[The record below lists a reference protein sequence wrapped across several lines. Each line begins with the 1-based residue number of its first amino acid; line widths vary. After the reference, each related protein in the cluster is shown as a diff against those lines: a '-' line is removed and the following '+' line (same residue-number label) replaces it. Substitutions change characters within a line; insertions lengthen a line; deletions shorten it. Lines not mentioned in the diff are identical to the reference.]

1 MVKIINLRIF
11 FQENI
16 TLMLISSGIKLD
28 LKPNVSK
35 SFKEELE
42 LELKKYYYKAFRRRG
57 KSLQT
62 LELIQ
67 ECSED
72 QFKLFIKQTTNL
84 IKKSL
89 KINDEIILYKLLVEL
104 KKIEGCNKKIMKLI
118 ISEIINA
125 NPTKNL
131 NFKKYKD
138 LFIFEDL

>member
-1 MVKIINLRIF
+1 MREISL
-11 FQENI
+11 
-16 TLMLISSGIKLD
+16 LLISNGIKLD
-28 LKPNVSK
+28 LKLNVSET
-35 SFKEELE
+35 FIEELQ
-42 LELKKYYYKAFRRRG
+42 LEIKKYYYKTFRRRG
-57 KSLQT
+57 KTLQT

-72 QFKLFIKQTTNL
+72 QFKLFINQTANL

-89 KINDEIILYKLLVEL
+89 KINDEVTMHKLLVEL

-118 ISEIINA
+118 IAEIINA

-138 LFIFEDL
+138 LFIFEEQ

>member
-1 MVKIINLRIF
+1 MS
-11 FQENI
+11 E
-16 TLMLISSGIKLD
+16 T
-28 LKPNVSK
+28 
-35 SFKEELE
+35 FKEDLQ

-72 QFKLFIKQTTNL
+72 QFKLFINQTANL

-89 KINDEIILYKLLVEL
+89 KISDESKIHKLLVEL
-104 KKIEGCNKKIMKLI
+104 KKIESCNKKIMKMI
-118 ISEIINA
+118 IAEIINA

-138 LFIFEDL
+138 LFIFEEQ

>member
-1 MVKIINLRIF
+1 MS
-11 FQENI
+11 E
-16 TLMLISSGIKLD
+16 T
-28 LKPNVSK
+28 
-35 SFKEELE
+35 FKEDLQ
-42 LELKKYYYKAFRRRG
+42 LELKKYYYKAFR
-57 KSLQT
+57 QT

-72 QFKLFIKQTTNL
+72 QFKLFINQTANL

-89 KINDEIILYKLLVEL
+89 KINDEIKIHKLLVEL

-118 ISEIINA
+118 IAEIINA

-138 LFIFEDL
+138 LFIFEEQ

>member
-1 MVKIINLRIF
+1 MS
-11 FQENI
+11 E
-16 TLMLISSGIKLD
+16 T
-28 LKPNVSK
+28 
-35 SFKEELE
+35 FKEGLQ

-67 ECSED
+67 ECSDD
-72 QFKLFIKQTTNL
+72 QFKLFINQTSNL

-89 KINDEIILYKLLVEL
+89 KISDESKIYKLLVEL

-118 ISEIINA
+118 IAEIINA

-138 LFIFEDL
+138 LYIFEEQ

>member
-1 MVKIINLRIF
+1 MS
-11 FQENI
+11 EA
-16 TLMLISSGIKLD
+16 
-28 LKPNVSK
+28 
-35 SFKEELE
+35 FKEELY
-42 LELKKYYYKAFRRRG
+42 LEIKKYYYKAFRRRG

-72 QFKLFIKQTTNL
+72 QFKLFVNQTANL

-89 KINDEIILYKLLVEL
+89 KINDEVKLYKLLVKL

-118 ISEIINA
+118 ITEIINA

-138 LFIFEDL
+138 LFIFEER

>member
-1 MVKIINLRIF
+1 MS
-11 FQENI
+11 E
-16 TLMLISSGIKLD
+16 T
-28 LKPNVSK
+28 
-35 SFKEELE
+35 FKEDLQLE
-42 LELKKYYYKAFRRRG
+42 IKKYYYKAFRRRG
-57 KSLQT
+57 KTLQT

-72 QFKLFIKQTTNL
+72 QFKLFVDQTANL

-89 KINDEIILYKLLVEL
+89 KINDEVKMYKLLVEL

-118 ISEIINA
+118 IAEIINA

-138 LFIFEDL
+138 LYNFEEQ

>member
-1 MVKIINLRIF
+1 LREIS
-11 FQENI
+11 
-16 TLMLISSGIKLD
+16 LLLISNGIKLD
-28 LKPNVSK
+28 LKLNVSET
-35 SFKEELE
+35 FKEDLQLE
-42 LELKKYYYKAFRRRG
+42 IKKYYYKAFRRRG
-57 KSLQT
+57 KNLQT

-72 QFKLFIKQTTNL
+72 QFKLFINQTANL

-89 KINDEIILYKLLVEL
+89 KINDEVKICKLLFEL

-118 ISEIINA
+118 IAEIINA

-138 LFIFEDL
+138 LFIFEEQ

>member
-1 MVKIINLRIF
+1 MAQSLIKII
-11 FQENI
+11 
-16 TLMLISSGIKLD
+16 
-28 LKPNVSK
+28 VSET
-35 SFKEELE
+35 FKEELH
-42 LELKKYYYKAFRRRG
+42 LEIKKYYYKAFRRRG

-72 QFKLFIKQTTNL
+72 QFKLFINQTSNL

-89 KINDEIILYKLLVEL
+89 KFNNEIKIYKLLVEL
-104 KKIEGCNKKIMKLI
+104 KKIEGCNKKVMKLI
-118 ISEIINA
+118 IAEIINA

-138 LFIFEDL
+138 LFIFEEQ

>member
-1 MVKIINLRIF
+1 
-11 FQENI
+11 
-16 TLMLISSGIKLD
+16 
-28 LKPNVSK
+28 VSET
-35 SFKEELE
+35 FKEELHFE
-42 LELKKYYYKAFRRRG
+42 IKKYYYKAFRRRG

-72 QFKLFIKQTTNL
+72 QFKLFFKQTTNL

-89 KINDEIILYKLLVEL
+89 KINDEITLYKLLFEL

-118 ISEIINA
+118 IAEIINA

-138 LFIFEDL
+138 LFIFEEQ